1 METKEIVVHGKKIV
15 YSVRGVLARSG
26 SSCLCGYIQVTEKP
40 TESEDTAV
48 GGKRISV
55 LSKEAR
61 PQKRKVLRQGKDDI
75 SQSNG
80 QRKLEQRTISIPK
93 ESNGQV

>member
-1 METKEIVVHGKKIV
+1 MGIQVVSRVTCTPSRQGKKSLYEYTKQIV
-15 YSVRGVLARSG
+15 CNVRGGLARSG

-55 LSKEAR
+55 VKQGRETTETEGTQAR
-61 PQKRKVLRQGKDDI
+61 KK
-75 SQSNG
+75 
-80 QRKLEQRTISIPK
+80 
-93 ESNGQV
+93 